1 MTKAA
6 CIDCLGDR
14 FTQFKR
20 FAEHDEYE
28 LDFRDEH
35 VQVLLSVGDV
45 IRNISVFRPREVKL
59 SGIQLLDVEIGVV
72 ETQLR
77 EAGFNVEAC
86 DAGLWLP
93 SEKVVLIVVDGRIDG
108 VQIETI

>member
-1 MTKAA
+1 M
-6 CIDCLGDR
+6 
-14 FTQFKR
+14 
-20 FAEHDEYE
+20 
-28 LDFRDEH
+28 DFRDEH

-93 SEKVVLIVVDGRIDG
+93 SEKVVLVVVDGRIDG